1 MECPVK
7 ERNPAAS
14 EGEAQGVRERA
25 EEKEKGA

>member
-1 MECPVK
+1 MECSAK

-25 EEKEKGA
+25 EKEGA